1 MIKLESVTKQYGNL
15 KAVDNLD
22 LQISA
27 GVFFGLLG
35 PNGAGKTTL
44 IRMLIGLAKPS
55 SGKVYI
61 GNMEVERNNNKQK
74 GMIGVVPQHTN
85 LDKEL
90 TVRENLIFCG
100 KLHRIPPEERKKRI
114 DKLLDFIDL
123 KEAEHRLSQKLS
135 GGMQR
140 KLMIAKALINDP
152 AILFLDEPTVGIDLN
167 ARRNIWDILK
177 AMKDRGKTIIM
188 TTHYIEEA
196 EYLCDRVALMNEGK
210 IFFCDTPENLR
221 KQLGNYTLEYFN
233 QDKKTEYL
241 YFKKIEEAKDFA
253 AGLKTNFTIR
263 ETTLEDVFYNFTN
276 RKVM

>member
-1 MIKLESVTKQYGNL
+1 MIKIESVTKQYGNF

-27 GVFFGLLG
+27 GLFFGLLG

-44 IRMLIGLAKPS
+44 IRMLTGLAKPS
-55 SGKVYI
+55 NGKLYI
-61 GNMEVERNNNKQK
+61 NNMEAGRNNNKLK
-74 GMIGVVPQHTN
+74 SIIGVVPQHTN

-100 KLHRIPPEERKKRI
+100 KLHKIAAEEMQERI
-114 DKLLDFIDL
+114 DKLLEFIDL
-123 KEAEHRLSQKLS
+123 KEAEHRLSQQLS

-152 AILFLDEPTVGIDLN
+152 EILFLDEPTVGVDLN

-177 AMKDRGKTIIM
+177 AMRDKGKTIIM

-210 IFFCDTPENLR
+210 IFFCDTPESLK
-221 KQLGNYTLEYFN
+221 KQLGDYTLEYFN

-241 YFKKIEEAKDFA
+241 YFKTLKEAKDFA
-253 AGLKTNFTIR
+253 AGLNNNFTIR